1 MSLTAA
7 ASNQQVRRRGGC
19 CCCHFHTTL
28 IATINQPTKPAA
40 TLRPIPPCNH
50 PLTDC
55 FWHLPAAG
63 ADLDEEESAV
73 CLAVILKILQ
83 VLRDATVRQAGKD
96 LRLALKQ
103 LQLLPV
109 LEAAGA
115 KQQGEGRSR

>member
-19 CCCHFHTTL
+19 CCCHFHTT
-28 IATINQPTKPAA
+28 IITTINQPTKS
-40 TLRPIPPCNH
+40 

-55 FWHLPAAG
+55 LWHLPAAG

-73 CLAVILKILQ
+73 CLAVILKVLQ